1 MRSKSVDF
9 NSWLELQMWR
19 SDGAPAAHGTFGLIA
34 INLKLKK
41 GLMQQGHYALNTSGI
56 DVSTT
61 AQEILQA
68 GDEDVLQKQMT
79 ELIKRYTYMSCFE
92 YITSTRTK
100 QLTTFLITE
109 TGAKSSKR
117 TYPAPTGTGSLPFTS
132 SRLRPSSSRTSI
144 TELLRSSIP
153 AVWQSSMNMT

>member
-19 SDGAPAAHGTFGLIA
+19 SDGAPAAHGTFALIA
-34 INLKLKK
+34 VNLKLKK
-41 GLMQQGHYALNTSGI
+41 GLLQQGHYALNTSGI

-68 GDEDVLQKQMT
+68 ADEDVLQKQMT

-92 YITSTRTK
+92 YMASTRTK
-100 QLTTFLITE
+100 QLTTFLITKQVQSHPKE
-109 TGAKSSKR
+109 HTRHQRVLEVCLSQVRGFV
-117 TYPAPTGTGSLPFTS
+117 PA
-132 SRLRPSSSRTSI
+132 
-144 TELLRSSIP
+144 
-153 AVWQSSMNMT
+153 AVAHT

>member
-19 SDGAPAAHGTFGLIA
+19 SDGAPAAHGTFALIA

-41 GLMQQGHYALNTSGI
+41 GLMQQGTYALNTSGI

-79 ELIKRYTYMSCFE
+79 ELIKRYDYTSCCE
-92 YITSTRTK
+92 YVTSARTTRFT
-100 QLTTFLITE
+100 
-109 TGAKSSKR
+109 A
-117 TYPAPTGTGSLPFTS
+117 SLYTNQVRS
-132 SRLRPSSSRTSI
+132 HSI
-144 TELLRSSIP
+144 KHTRHPRVLEVCL
-153 AVWQSSMNMT
+153 

>member
-19 SDGAPAAHGTFGLIA
+19 SDGSPAAHGTFALIA

-41 GLMQQGHYALNTSGI
+41 GLLQQGHYALNTSGI

-68 GDEDVLQKQMT
+68 GDEDVLQK
-79 ELIKRYTYMSCFE
+79 
-92 YITSTRTK
+92 
-100 QLTTFLITE
+100 
-109 TGAKSSKR
+109 
-117 TYPAPTGTGSLPFTS
+117 
-132 SRLRPSSSRTSI
+132 
-144 TELLRSSIP
+144 
-153 AVWQSSMNMT
+153 